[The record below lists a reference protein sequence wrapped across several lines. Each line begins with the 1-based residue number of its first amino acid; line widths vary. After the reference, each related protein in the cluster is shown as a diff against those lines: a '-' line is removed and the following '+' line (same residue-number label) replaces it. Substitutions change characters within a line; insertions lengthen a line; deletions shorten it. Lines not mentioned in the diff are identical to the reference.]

1 MEDWDTVEG
10 LWQTEERQGKGGGM
24 HQDPGVGRGRL
35 EIRVVPADDRGLF
48 LCVTEPCLCP
58 VGVRNAAV
66 LGDRGP
72 LCGPY
77 VTPGC
82 LGAAHSVEA
91 SNGTLPAG
99 VKGEQKSSTSFP
111 THT

>member
-1 MEDWDTVEG
+1 
-10 LWQTEERQGKGGGM
+10 M

-72 LCGPY
+72 LCGPL
-77 VTPGC
+77 C
-82 LGAAHSVEA
+82 HSRV
-91 SNGTLPAG
+91 SRSCTQRRG
-99 VKGEQKSSTSFP
+99 VKRHATSGREG
-111 THT
+111 